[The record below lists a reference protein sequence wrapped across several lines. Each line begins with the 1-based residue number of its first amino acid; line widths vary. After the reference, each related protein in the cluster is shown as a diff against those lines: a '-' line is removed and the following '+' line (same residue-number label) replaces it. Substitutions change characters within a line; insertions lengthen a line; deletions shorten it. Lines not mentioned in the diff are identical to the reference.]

1 MRWRIVRAIAWKEW
15 HAAMDQ
21 PLGFVVMAA
30 FLLVAGFFF
39 GKNLFLAGLA
49 DMRPWLEIAPLLL
62 SFFAPAATM
71 RLVAEERR
79 EGTFELLATQPITDA
94 EIVAGKF
101 LGALGQL
108 SLWLAA
114 TLIYPLSLFAFSSPD
129 LGAIAS
135 GYLALWLLAALAA
148 AAGLFASSLAR
159 HGVIAYVLGFA
170 LLFFA
175 WILERAAATLPPAWQ
190 DALAWINPIAH
201 YRAMLRGVIGLED
214 IMAFAA
220 WAGVLLAA
228 AWLRLVG
235 RRWA

>member
-1 MRWRIVRAIAWKEW
+1 MRWHVVRAIAWKEW

-30 FLLVAGFFF
+30 FLLVSGFFF

-49 DMRPWLEIAPLLL
+49 DMRPWLGLAPLLL

-79 EGTFELLATQPITDA
+79 EGTFELLATQPVTDA

-101 LGALGQL
+101 LGALLQL

-114 TLIYPLSLFAFSSPD
+114 TLVYPLSLA
-129 LGAIAS
+129 AIAAPDVGGIAA

-148 AAGLFASSLAR
+148 AAGLFASALAR

-170 LLFFA
+170 MLFFA
-175 WILERAAATLPPAWQ
+175 WVLDRAAATLPPVWQ
-190 DALAWINPIAH
+190 DVLAWGNPIAH
-201 YRAMLRGVIGLED
+201 YRAMLRGVVGLED
-214 IMAFAA
+214 VAAFAS
-220 WAGVLLAA
+220 WVGVLLAA